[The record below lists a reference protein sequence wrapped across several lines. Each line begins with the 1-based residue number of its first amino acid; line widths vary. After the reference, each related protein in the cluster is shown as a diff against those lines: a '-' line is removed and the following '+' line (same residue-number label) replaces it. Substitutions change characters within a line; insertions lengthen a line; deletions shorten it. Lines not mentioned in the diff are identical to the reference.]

1 MLWPIAVLRDWTVRQ
16 RCSNH
21 FRDTPKGISAPYSVY
36 RAAYAYQALLSP
48 GDENLWQTTI
58 RRTGKAFQGMSGLMN
73 AVKGLELD
81 EFIDRLNAIQQG
93 FSGNIDKANV
103 KAVQI
108 GIASSANVGQ
118 DFVEILV
125 GELHKPLFNQKSAWY
140 PAL

>member
-1 MLWPIAVLRDWTVRQ
+1 
-16 RCSNH
+16 
-21 FRDTPKGISAPYSVY
+21 
-36 RAAYAYQALLSP
+36 
-48 GDENLWQTTI
+48 
-58 RRTGKAFQGMSGLMN
+58 MN